1 MAGVTGYVERAE
13 STLLFA
19 RARARMPGGVNSPV
33 RAFRAV
39 GGEPVFFASGKGARV
54 RDEDGREY
62 LDYMLSWGPLI
73 LGHAHPAV
81 VKAITAQARRGTTF
95 GAPCRLEVDMAETVA
110 RLVPSAEMIRMV
122 SSGTEATL
130 SAARLARGITGRS
143 AIVKFAGCY
152 HGHGDSFL
160 IKAGSGVATLGLPD
174 SPGVTESTARD
185 TLVAEFNDLA
195 SVEACFAAVEGKV
208 AAVFV
213 EPVVGNMGVV
223 APRPD
228 FLPGLR
234 ALCTRH
240 RSLLVFDEV
249 MTGFRL
255 GLGGAQEMFG
265 VRPDLTTFGKIVGG
279 GLPVGAYAGPR
290 EHLSRVAPAGPIYQA
305 GTLSGNPLA
314 MAAGLATLRAL
325 EEAPGIYGRLERLG
339 AALEKGIGE
348 EVRRKG
354 YPCRVARVGSMW
366 TLFFT
371 QDEVTDWP
379 SAARSD
385 TTRFGRFFHAML
397 ARGIYLAPAQFEANF
412 LSAAHTKADVE
423 ETVAACAQSLE
434 SVFA

>member
-1 MAGVTGYVERAE
+1 MAGVTGTVDRAE
-13 STLLFA
+13 SLDLFS
-19 RARARMPGGVNSPV
+19 RAKVRMPGGVNSPV

-39 GGEPVFFASGKGARV
+39 GGEPVFLARGKGARV
-54 RDEDGREY
+54 FDEDGQEY
-62 LDYMLSWGPLI
+62 IDYVLSWGPLI
-73 LGHAHPAV
+73 LGHAAPGV
-81 VKAITAQARRGTTF
+81 VKAVAAQARLGTTF
-95 GAPCRLEVDMAETVA
+95 GAPCRLEVEMAETVA
-110 RLVPSAEMIRMV
+110 RLVPSAEMLRMV
-122 SSGTEATL
+122 SSGTEATM
-130 SAARLARGITGRS
+130 SAARLARGITGRA

-174 SPGVTESTARD
+174 SPGVTEGTARD

-195 SVEACFAAVEGKV
+195 SVEASFAAVDGKV

-240 RSLLVFDEV
+240 RALLVFDEV

-255 GLGGAQEMFG
+255 GLGGAQEMFA
-265 VRPDLTTFGKIVGG
+265 VRPDLTTFGKIIGG

-290 EHLSRVAPAGPIYQA
+290 DLLSRVAPAGPIYQA

-325 EEAPGIYGRLERLG
+325 EAAPGLYGKLERLG
-339 AALEKGIGE
+339 AQLEKGIMRA
-348 EVRRKG
+348 VRAKG

-371 QDEVTDWP
+371 ADEVTDWP

-385 TTRFGRFFHAML
+385 TKRFARFFNAML
-397 ARGIYLAPAQFEANF
+397 ERGIYTAPAQFEANF
-412 LSAAHTKADVE
+412 ISAAHTRADVE
-423 ETVAACAQSLE
+423 KTVEACASSLE
-434 SVFA
+434 VAFA